1 MSTRRDF
8 IRGGSAAIALGLT
21 ACGSGGSGGAGN
33 RAAAAE
39 DGSMSVALAAPTGAQ
54 ANALRAAPG
63 ELHLLKRA
71 SWGATPETL
80 QRLSTM
86 GAEAWLDEQLNL
98 PAASDADVEAEI
110 NFRWPTVNYSGC
122 RLAQLKDDGRVMR
135 ELRAATLFRR
145 VFSRRQL
152 YEVMVDFWTDHFT
165 IYHGDGIA
173 RHMKTVDDREVIR
186 AHALGNFGDMLRA
199 SARSPAMLEFLDN
212 RRSSKKH
219 PNENYARELLELH
232 TLGVDGG
239 YSETDILETA
249 RAFTGWTV
257 LRDEQ
262 DTLCLA
268 NKHHSFV
275 FNEAL
280 HDQGEKV
287 VLGQRLAAG
296 RGIEDGEEVL
306 EILLGQAATR
316 RFIARKLY
324 RRFVRDTP
332 APPSFVE
339 RVAAAWGRDGD
350 IAAMLRA
357 VFSSDEFWAAADA
370 KLSRPQENAMA
381 LVRAL
386 APQMDS
392 NVTVSDLLRA
402 AAIPDLYSMS
412 GLANIDVLPKVDFGM
427 LAPLDVE
434 LAPSYEGPNSDSMIS
449 RTGHVPFQWPSPDG
463 YPDTENYW
471 ASVNGLLERWRH
483 CISVAGQQRA
493 EGLSNAAWAADQQ
506 EEPTA
511 ALRAM
516 RDKLL
521 MRELDSA
528 TEQRLLSAAQI
539 HANGERAASVEQF
552 WRRLMALLLMSPYA
566 LRR

>member
-8 IRGGSAAIALGLT
+8 IRGSGAALALGLT
-21 ACGSGGSGGAGN
+21 ACGGVGSSAKADAENNDGTVALNSTPEVGVSPM
-33 RAAAAE
+33 RAA
-39 DGSMSVALAAPTGAQ
+39 SS
-54 ANALRAAPG
+54 

-71 SWGATPETL
+71 SWGPTPEALL
-80 QRLSTM
+80 QLSEM
-86 GAEAWLDEQLNL
+86 GAKAWLDEQLSL
-98 PAASDADVEAEI
+98 PAATDADVEAEV

-145 VFSRRQL
+145 IFSRRQL
-152 YEVMVDFWTDHFT
+152 HEVMVDFWSDHFT

-186 AHALGNFGDMLRA
+186 AHALGNFGEMLRA

-275 FNEAL
+275 FNEAQ
-280 HDQGEKV
+280 HDQDEKV
-287 VLGQRLAAG
+287 VLGQRLAGG

-306 EILLGQAATR
+306 EILLAQAATR

-332 APPSFVE
+332 APSSFVD
-339 RVAAAWGRDGD
+339 RVAAEWGSDGD

-370 KLSRPQENAMA
+370 KLSRPQENALA

-386 APQMDS
+386 APQMD
-392 NVTVSDLLRA
+392 NNITLSDVLRA

-463 YPDTENYW
+463 YPDSEDYW

-483 CISVAGQQRA
+483 SIKVAGQRRE

-506 EEPTA
+506 QEPAA
-511 ALRAM
+511 ALQAM

-528 TEQRLLSAAQI
+528 TEQRLLSAAQM